1 MSHYRLPII
10 YKYGILYYII
20 FSEAKMKEAL
30 KNIIVQ
36 FHEQELPGLLKRD
49 LVIKPNKDI
58 ITVLYGLR
66 RVGKTFMIYQTIN
79 ELIES
84 GVDRRDTVYI
94 NFEDERIDGFGKKN
108 FQEIL
113 EAYYD
118 LYPDR
123 LNSSLYL
130 FFDEIQY
137 VEKWDL
143 FIKRIYESKKHSI
156 TVTGSSAKLLSMEI
170 ATSLRGRTAEHNVKP
185 LNFSEFLRFK
195 GFSYDLSS
203 IQYSR
208 KVHQLRK
215 LLREYLLFGGY
226 PVVVKTDNA
235 LNKKEIIRN
244 YLGLTIYRD
253 LVDRFNLRS
262 SHLLNNLIRYLV
274 HSLSKFFSVTRY
286 HKFVRQ
292 EANVSKETITDY
304 AGYLQEIGFVT
315 LLEKYSKSLK
325 EKQVNPKK
333 VMIFDNGVC
342 SLYLDLDGNIEK
354 LMENIVYST
363 LSSEETY
370 YYKTKSNKEID
381 FYIPEKKIFV
391 QVCFDLRGE
400 PAFQRE
406 LSGLCEALSENPG
419 SKGIL
424 ITLEEERRI
433 SYEYQGGKYS
443 FKTTPLWKWLLK

>member
-1 MSHYRLPII
+1 
-10 YKYGILYYII
+10 
-20 FSEAKMKEAL
+20 MKEEI
-30 KNIIVQ
+30 KKIIVQ

-49 LVIKPNKDI
+49 LLIKPNREI

-79 ELIES
+79 ELIKS
-84 GVDRRDTVYI
+84 GVDKRDIVYI

-143 FIKRIYESKKHSI
+143 FVKRIYEAKRDCI
-156 TVTGSSAKLLSMEI
+156 TITGSSAKLLSREI
-170 ATSLRGRTAEHNVKP
+170 ATSLRGRTVEHNVKP

-195 GFSYDLSS
+195 GFVYDLSS

-208 KVHQLRK
+208 KIHLLKK
-215 LLREYLLFGGY
+215 LLGEYLFFGGY

-235 LNKKEIIRN
+235 LDKKEIIRS
-244 YLGLTIYRD
+244 YLSLTIYKD
-253 LVDRFNLRS
+253 LVDRYNLRS

-274 HSLSKFFSVTRY
+274 HSLSKLFSVTRY

-292 EANVSKETITDY
+292 EANVSKETVTDY
-304 AGYLQEIGFVT
+304 VGFLQEIGFVT
-315 LLEKYSKSLK
+315 LLEKYSRSLK

-333 VMIFDNGVC
+333 VTIFDNGVC
-342 SLYLDLDGNIEK
+342 SLYLDLDSNIEK
-354 LMENIVYST
+354 LMENVVYNK
-363 LSSEETY
+363 LSPEEAY

-381 FYIPEKKIFV
+381 FYIPEKKIFI
-391 QVCFDLRGE
+391 QVCYDLSKE

-406 LSGLCEALSENPG
+406 LSGLCEALSEKPG

-424 ITLEEERRI
+424 ITLEEEKAI
-433 SYEYQGGKYS
+433 SYEHQGRKYR
-443 FKTTPLWKWLLK
+443 FKTVPLWKWLLKSKI